1 MKPFLKW
8 AGGKRQLLREKILPI
23 ITQYLEKDNNYYEPF
38 VGAGSVFLELKHSKT
53 IINDSNEDLM
63 ICYEVVK
70 ESSTHLMSILENYKC
85 NHSKENFYNVRALDR
100 DEDVF
105 RKLTNVERAA
115 RLIYLNKTCFN
126 GLYRVNKKGQFNTPI
141 GSYKNPSIYDR
152 DNIKEI
158 SEYMNTFDVDIRN
171 VDFEEAVKDAK
182 KGDFI
187 YFDPPYDYDEKGFS
201 SYQKEGFNRFD
212 LERLKKVCDDLIS
225 RGCHVLISNN
235 NTEKVRELF
244 KSDDY
249 ELIDI
254 KYTIKTFKANRSIG
268 SKNEYR
274 KQVEEVL
281 IHGSKKI

>member
-1 MKPFLKW
+1 
-8 AGGKRQLLREKILPI
+8 
-23 ITQYLEKDNNYYEPF
+23 
-38 VGAGSVFLELKHSKT
+38 
-53 IINDSNEDLM
+53 M

-70 ESSTHLMSILENYKC
+70 ENPTKLMSILENYKR

-100 DEDVF
+100 DDDIF
-105 RKLTNVERAA
+105 RKLNKVERAA

-152 DNIKEI
+152 DNLTEI
-158 SEYMNTFDVDIRN
+158 SEYMNNFGIKIRN
-171 VDFEEAVKDAK
+171 LDFEEAVKDAN

-201 SYQKEGFNRFD
+201 NYQKEGFDRFD
-212 LERLKKVCDDLIS
+212 LERLKKVCDDLIT

-281 IHGSKKI
+281 IHGSKKTQNFSTGK